1 MIGVLAAERDEF
13 LRQRDEALGERNE
26 YLRQRDE
33 ALGERNEYLRQRDEA
48 LGERNEYLRQR
59 DEALGERNE
68 YLRQRDEALGERNE
82 YLRQHDEAL
91 GERDEYLRQHDEAL
105 GERNEY
111 LRQRDEALG
120 ERNEYLRQRDE
131 ALGERNEYLR
141 QRDEALGERN
151 EYLRQRDE
159 ALGERNEYLR
169 QRDEALGERNR
180 LADRSAR
187 YLHRADVIMHPA
199 AATGDRLL
207 LFLHIAKTG
216 GMTLADIFT
225 RNLATEE
232 YLQIDLAETDASA
245 TGIWSTATIERALAR
260 LPASGVA
267 KLRAVWGHYRHGIQ
281 DHLPKPCAT
290 MTLLREPVDRLISA
304 AFYTDLLAEKSL
316 EALEDYLDR
325 KHHHV
330 GVDNAMTRLLSGRT
344 ALDPVAPEPDATTEN
359 FPRVGEADLE
369 AAAGNLESYLLVGT
383 TDQFD
388 ETLIVLAGDLRWSL
402 SDLVFERVNVT
413 PSRPSADDISD
424 ALREQILS
432 RSRYDAALFE
442 RARAHLRRRV
452 AGYRGDF
459 GRDLSLFRELN
470 ALYRRGAPTEELRRI
485 EREALRGFSS

>member
-1 MIGVLAAERDEF
+1 MIAVLAAERDEF
-13 LRQRDEALGERNE
+13 LRQRDEALGERN
-26 YLRQRDE
+26 RV
-33 ALGERNEYLRQRDEA
+33 
-48 LGERNEYLRQR
+48 
-59 DEALGERNE
+59 
-68 YLRQRDEALGERNE
+68 
-82 YLRQHDEAL
+82 
-91 GERDEYLRQHDEAL
+91 
-105 GERNEY
+105 
-111 LRQRDEALG
+111 
-120 ERNEYLRQRDE
+120 
-131 ALGERNEYLR
+131 
-141 QRDEALGERN
+141 
-151 EYLRQRDE
+151 
-159 ALGERNEYLR
+159 
-169 QRDEALGERNR
+169 
-180 LADRSAR
+180 ADRSAR

-369 AAAGNLESYLLVGT
+369 AAAGNLENYLLVGT